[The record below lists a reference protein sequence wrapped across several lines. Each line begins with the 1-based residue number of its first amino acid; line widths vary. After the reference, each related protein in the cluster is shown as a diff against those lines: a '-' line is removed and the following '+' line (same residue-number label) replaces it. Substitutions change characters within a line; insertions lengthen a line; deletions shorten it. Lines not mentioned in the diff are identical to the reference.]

1 MNGMPQAHGRSLAH
15 STTNK
20 RQRSRIAVALLL
32 TLAGS
37 FLVAGRAGQAV
48 AGPAQGRPFEP
59 MEATIPE
66 LQSALATGTITSRAL
81 VEMYVARIVAYDQ
94 QGPAL
99 NAISAI
105 NSNAPAEAAALDAER
120 ATRGPRGP
128 LHGIPVIVKDNY
140 ETTNLPTT
148 AGSRA
153 LAGWIPPQEAF
164 LVTRLR
170 EAGAIIVAKA
180 NMHEFAYGITTLG
193 SSFGQTRNPYALE
206 RNPGGSS
213 GGTGAAIAANFAAV
227 GMGSDTCGSIRIPA
241 SHNSLVGL
249 RGTQGLASRTGIIP
263 LSHTQDIGGP
273 IGRSVADIAI
283 VLEVVVGYDPTDPQT
298 AESVGNIPPRYTTFL
313 QADGLRGARIG
324 LVTELLGTDPEDA
337 EVARVVRQ
345 AVTEMQGQGAEVIE
359 VMIPGLEALLK
370 DRLGGFL
377 VLVQEFK
384 FDLNAYL
391 DRHPSAP
398 VRSLEQV
405 LASGTYHPGVERQ
418 LRNSQEVESLD
429 TKEYLEHLVK
439 RTTLKQ
445 AILQAMAD
453 HRLEAVVYPTIR
465 RTPAP
470 IGERQLG
477 TNCHLSANSGLP
489 AISVPA
495 GITAAGLPV
504 GVELLGR
511 AWSEPLL
518 IKLAYAYEQ
527 ATHHRQPP
535 ASTPALALGA
545 R

>member
-1 MNGMPQAHGRSLAH
+1 MNGMPQTHGRSIGH
-15 STTNK
+15 STINR
-20 RQRSRIAVALLL
+20 RQRRRIAVALLL

-37 FLVAGRAGQAV
+37 LLVAGGVGQAI
-48 AGPAQGRPFEP
+48 AGLVQVRPFELV
-59 MEATIPE
+59 EATIPQ

-81 VEMYVARIVAYDQ
+81 VEMYVARIAAYDQ

-105 NSNAPAEAAALDAER
+105 NANALAEAAALDAER

-140 ETTNLPTT
+140 ETTNLPTA

-164 LVTRLR
+164 LVTRPR
-170 EAGAIIVAKA
+170 EAGAIVLAKA

-193 SSFGQTRNPYALE
+193 SLFGQTRNLYALA

-213 GGTGAAIAANFAAV
+213 GGTGAAIAGNFAAV

-273 IGRSVADIAI
+273 IGRSVTDVAM
-283 VLEVVVGYDPTDPQT
+283 VLEAIVGYDPTDPQT
-298 AESVGNIPPRYTTFL
+298 AESVGNIPPRYTAFL

-337 EVARVVRQ
+337 EVAGVVRR
-345 AVTEMQGQGAEVIE
+345 AVTEMQGQGAEVVE
-359 VMIPGLEALLK
+359 VTIPGLEALLK

-384 FDLNAYL
+384 FDINSYL
-391 DRHPSAP
+391 AQHPSAP

-405 LASGTYHPGVERQ
+405 LTSGVYHPGVERQ

-429 TKEYLEHLVK
+429 TKEYLK
-439 RTTLKQ
+439 RPALKQ

-453 HRLEAVVYPTIR
+453 HRLEALVYPTIR
-465 RTPAP
+465 RTAAP

-495 GITAAGLPV
+495 GVTADGLPV

-511 AWSEPLL
+511 AWREPLL

-527 ATHHRQPP
+527 ATHHRRPP
-535 ASTPALALGA
+535 ASTPALPLGGH
-545 R
+545 